1 VQALEALTEK
11 LTAELEQAKREGD
24 LRTVECEGL
33 RHDMRALQQRL
44 DASRE
49 IQARLEMENHQQADE
64 LDIAKDKVSPQR
76 LRTGRGLWI
85 LRGDVVSLLCHC
97 LFVCHRRC
105 TMRMQT
111 RSK

>member
-11 LTAELEQAKREGD
+11 LTGELEQAKREGD

-64 LDIAKDKVSPQR
+64 LDIAKDKVNSQN
-76 LRTGRGLWI
+76 GVGI
-85 LRGDVVSLLCHC
+85 GIGVFIMCVGHC
-97 LFVCHRRC
+97 CSAEC
-105 TMRMQT
+105 IM
-111 RSK
+111 